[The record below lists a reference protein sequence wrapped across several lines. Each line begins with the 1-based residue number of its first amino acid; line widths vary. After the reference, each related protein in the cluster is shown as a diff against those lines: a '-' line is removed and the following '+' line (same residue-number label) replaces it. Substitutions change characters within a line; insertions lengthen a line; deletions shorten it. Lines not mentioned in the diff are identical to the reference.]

1 MSRDV
6 ASIIARAK
14 KGSYSKELSKKMQEQ
29 DSKFAKDERL
39 WSLTRDKDT
48 GKGEAVIRFLPP
60 ENEGDLPFEKYY
72 EHFVKKPDG
81 RWLVAEACGRS
92 FGKSCPL
99 CERASRFYNSGDKE
113 HYRLAKAKATY
124 LFNILVV
131 DDKACPENNGKVFM
145 VKLGAT
151 VYNAIIGAMNSEF
164 EDEARQPFDLYA
176 GHNFIYRS
184 RKDPAKGGQIAYDK
198 SKFED
203 VTTPVAKTDAEIE
216 RIMEQ
221 MHDLKQYVKDASAK
235 WTNEQLEA
243 KCREAFYDNDPG
255 SSFSTDVSASQPSA
269 QAYSAPQQP
278 KSAYAAPMAEEDEDD
293 HVPFSA
299 AGSNRDAVTEVPSKP
314 AAEKDVPAGDSDDE
328 DEDDLA
334 FFRKLA

>member
-1 MSRDV
+1 MAKRDI
-6 ASIIARAK
+6 ASMMKRMK
-14 KGSYSKELSKKMQEQ
+14 EGSYTKDLNQKINDQNT
-29 DSKFAKDERL
+29 KFSKDERL
-39 WSLTRDKDT
+39 WALTRDKDT

-60 ENEGDLPFEKYY
+60 YNDGDLPFEKYY
-72 EHFVKKPDG
+72 EHFMKKPDG
-81 RWLVAEACGRS
+81 RWIVAEACGRS
-92 FGKSCPL
+92 FGKPCPL

-124 LFNILVV
+124 LFNILVI

-203 VTTPVAKTDAEIE
+203 VLTPVAKTDAEIE

-221 MHDLKQYVKDASAK
+221 MHDLKQYVKDAAAK

-255 SSFSTDVSASQPSA
+255 SSFSADTSATQPMKQSGG
-269 QAYSAPQQP
+269 
-278 KSAYAAPMAEEDEDD
+278 SAYAAPEADEEEDDD
-293 HVPFSA
+293 HVPFSS
-299 AGSNRDAVTEVPSKP
+299 AGSKRDDVTEVPSKP
-314 AAEKDVPAGDSDDE
+314 AVEEDSSNSSDSD

-334 FFRKLA
+334 FFRNLA

>member
-92 FGKSCPL
+92 FGKPCPL
-99 CERASRFYNSGDKE
+99 CERASRFWQAGDKE
-113 HYRLAKAKATY
+113 HYRLAKAKSTY
-124 LFNILVV
+124 LFNILVI
-131 DDKACPENNGKVFM
+131 DDKGCPENNGKVFM

-151 VYNAIIGAMNSEF
+151 IYNMIIGAMNSEF
-164 EDEARQPFDLYA
+164 EDEARQPFDIFN
-176 GHNFIYRS
+176 GNNFIYRS
-184 RKDPAKGGQIAYDK
+184 RKDPAKGGQISYDK
-198 SKFED
+198 SKFEE
-203 VTTPVAKTDAEIE
+203 VQTPIAPTEEEIA
-216 RIMEQ
+216 RVLEQ
-221 MHDLKQYVKDASAK
+221 MHDLKRYVKDAASK

-243 KCREAFYDNDPG
+243 RCREAFVGCDPG
-255 SSFSTDVSASQPSA
+255 SSFQAVSGYGGYSEKQEAVSNLQPASS
-269 QAYSAPQQP
+269 
-278 KSAYAAPMAEEDEDD
+278 EDEEDD
-293 HVPFSA
+293 HVPFSR
-299 AGSNRDAVTEVPSKP
+299 AGSESKPVSESKP
-314 AAEKDVPAGDSDDE
+314 ASKPAPAESSDE
-328 DEDDLA
+328 DDDDLA
-334 FFRKLA
+334 FFREIA